1 MDPTVLEDY
10 RQRLRAQRQQVVQRL
25 FEIEEDLQ
33 TLTTEREITRMDHVQ
48 AEVPEEVL
56 QKLDDQ
62 SRHEIED
69 IEQALARLDT
79 GTYGRCI
86 ACGHAIPTARLDALP
101 TALRC
106 APCQAHL
113 EQRI

>member
-10 RQRLRAQRQQVVQRL
+10 RQRLLAQRQQVVQRL

-33 TLTTEREITRMDHVQ
+33 TLTTEREVTRMDHVQ

-69 IEQALARLDT
+69 IERALARLDT

-86 ACGHAIPTARLDALP
+86 ACGRAIPTARLDALP
-101 TALRC
+101 TARRC
-106 APCQAHL
+106 APCQARV